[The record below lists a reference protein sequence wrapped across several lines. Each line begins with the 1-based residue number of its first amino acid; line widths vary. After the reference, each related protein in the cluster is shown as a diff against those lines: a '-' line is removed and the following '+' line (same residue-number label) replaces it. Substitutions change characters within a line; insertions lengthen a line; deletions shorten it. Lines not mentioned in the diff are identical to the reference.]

1 MATKKA
7 NELIRAE
14 PAYQEAQDTE
24 IINDELQ
31 RSGAEPLPQVDQS
44 EIAETM
50 HGAEA
55 LDVPV
60 GDHDLEEYVGDQ
72 AYMMYK
78 ELLEIVRTAD
88 DEEDGASEPST
99 QAHSKFAPNMSEVQ
113 EEEPG

>member
-14 PAYQEAQDTE
+14 LAYQEAQDTE

-44 EIAETM
+44 EINETM

-55 LDVPV
+55 IDVPV
-60 GDHDLEEYVGDQ
+60 ENHDLEEYVGDQ

-88 DEEDGASEPST
+88 DEEDAESEPST
-99 QAHSKFAPNMSEVQ
+99 QAHSKFAPNMS
-113 EEEPG
+113 GI

>member
-1 MATKKA
+1 M
-7 NELIRAE
+7 
-14 PAYQEAQDTE
+14 
-24 IINDELQ
+24 
-31 RSGAEPLPQVDQS
+31 
-44 EIAETM
+44 
-50 HGAEA
+50 
-55 LDVPV
+55 PV